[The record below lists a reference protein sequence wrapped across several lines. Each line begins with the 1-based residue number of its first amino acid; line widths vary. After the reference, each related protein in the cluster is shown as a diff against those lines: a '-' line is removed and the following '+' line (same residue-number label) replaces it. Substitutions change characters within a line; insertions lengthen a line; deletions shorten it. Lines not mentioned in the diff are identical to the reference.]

1 MMDHPILA
9 VHSRKRHESTEFQKI
24 KMSLNR
30 HPKTRR
36 RRVRQFVKNLL
47 LGDRCQT
54 DPKRG
59 RLLLESLEN
68 RQLLAGDM
76 ELLFTEGVAADQAT
90 GQPSVVSASTTSDS
104 TTSGLQ
110 VAGQA
115 EGESAPDLVQF
126 AKDLT
131 AAGAKFYGAAWC
143 PFCSDQKQ
151 LFDDGGNELPFV
163 EVTNSDRTLNSIGQA
178 EQITAFPT
186 WKFPGKTPVEGV
198 LTLRN

>member
-1 MMDHPILA
+1 MVRPTLERPTNQLN
-9 VHSRKRHESTEFQKI
+9 SKRL

-36 RRVRQFVKNLL
+36 RNVRQFVKNLL
-47 LGDRCQT
+47 LGDQVPT

-68 RQLLAGDM
+68 RQLLAGDV

-110 VAGQA
+110 IAGQA

-126 AKDLT
+126 AKDFGRLLERNSTEPPGAPSVPTRNSCLT
-131 AAGAKFYGAAWC
+131 TEGTSFRSLRS
-143 PFCSDQKQ
+143 PI
-151 LFDDGGNELPFV
+151 P
-163 EVTNSDRTLNSIGQA
+163 
-178 EQITAFPT
+178 TAP
-186 WKFPGKTPVEGV
+186 
-198 LTLRN
+198 